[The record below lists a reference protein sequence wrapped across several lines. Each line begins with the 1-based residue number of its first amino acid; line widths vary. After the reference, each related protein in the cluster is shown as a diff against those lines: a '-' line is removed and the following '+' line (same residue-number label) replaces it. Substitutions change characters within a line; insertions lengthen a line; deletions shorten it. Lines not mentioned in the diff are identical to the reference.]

1 MGCCDYLPPHPHPLS
16 SFVALQRFFER
27 ATNFEIHLVDT
38 KKSSPSLTH
47 VLLPFCNSLFE
58 IKIICRLHGQRN
70 IEFHILAYQVP
81 FFALSR
87 FYRGY
92 LGQLFVMFCFCSKS
106 LSIVSLKS
114 SRDVQEMKAIIEPLT
129 CRLYSLKRTIRY

>member
-1 MGCCDYLPPHPHPLS
+1 MGCCDYLPPYPHPLS

-58 IKIICRLHGQRN
+58 IKIICGLHGQRN
-70 IEFHILAYQVP
+70 IEFHILVKQVCYLHFQGSIWIGQ
-81 FFALSR
+81 FF
-87 FYRGY
+87 
-92 LGQLFVMFCFCSKS
+92 VKIICFCPKS